1 MKGKRIIALLLAL
14 SMAFAMVACGNSANN
29 GGGNTTNNGSA
40 NSGSGDTAEGGTVK
54 IGLVTAVT
62 GSNSLVGE
70 EAQEGANLA
79 VEEINAAG
87 GVNGQML
94 EIVVTDEVD
103 NLEMSV
109 LATQELLADDEIMG
123 IIGSLYSQYCIAVM
137 PAVEETGMPYFAMGS
152 SSGVSN
158 EKNAYTWQVRPLDTA
173 QGAVLADYVVNTL
186 GCSKPAI
193 MHSTQSTFQ
202 SLADQTIAAL
212 NDLGVEV
219 PSGSIFGF
227 PEEESNYSP
236 YISQVMD
243 GDFDCLIALANQA
256 PSAVI
261 CQQVQAAGL
270 TSDMMPLVGST
281 SFCSNVCITNAGSAA
296 DGWYSISD
304 WCPGGSND
312 VAAAFEEAY
321 TTTYPERAISDLAAS
336 CVYDAVYVLA
346 EAMKIAGT
354 NTDREAINNAMQ
366 EIDFQGA
373 LSYFKF
379 YDDHSF
385 ANSLTVTQNIDGVP
399 TAIDAVEYR

>member
-1 MKGKRIIALLLAL
+1 MKKICSVL
-14 SMAFAMVACGNSANN
+14 MAIVMLFTLVACGNNA
-29 GGGNTTNNGSA
+29 A
-40 NSGSGDTAEGGTVK
+40 NSGNSGGNNAGGDGAAEGGTVK

-70 EAQEGANLA
+70 EAQEGAQLA
-79 VEEINAAG
+79 VDEINAAG
-87 GVNGQML
+87 GVNGQQL
-94 EIVVTDEVD
+94 ELVITDEVD

-281 SFCSNVCITNAGSAA
+281 SFCSNVCITNAGDAA
-296 DGWYSISD
+296 NGWYSISD
-304 WCPGGSND
+304 WCPGGSNE

-321 TTTYPERAISDLAAS
+321 TTAYPERAISDLAAV
-336 CVYDAVYVLA
+336 CVYDGVYILA

>member
-1 MKGKRIIALLLAL
+1 MKKWIAFLLAA
-14 SMAFAMVACGNSANN
+14 SMVFAMVACG
-29 GGGNTTNNGSA
+29 GNTTNNAGTNNGGTNNSSTGDEGSA
-40 NSGSGDTAEGGTVK
+40 ASGETVK

-70 EAQEGANLA
+70 EAQEGAQLA
-79 VEEINAAG
+79 IDEINAAG
-87 GVNGQML
+87 GVNGQQL

-123 IIGSLYSQYCIAVM
+123 IIGSMYSTYNIAAM
-137 PAVEETGMPYFAMGS
+137 PSVAEYGMPYLAMGS
-152 SSGVSN
+152 SSGVAN
-158 EKNAYTWQVRPLDTA
+158 EKNPYTWQDRPLDTA

-212 NDLGVEV
+212 QEQGLEI
-219 PSGSIFGF
+219 PSSSIFAF
-227 PEEESNYSP
+227 PEDESNYSP

-281 SFCSNVCITNAGSAA
+281 SFCSNVCITNAGDAA
-296 DGWYSISD
+296 NGWYSISD

-321 TTTYPERAISDLAAS
+321 TTKYPERTISDLAAV
-336 CVYDAVYVLA
+336 CVYDAVYILA

-354 NTDREAINNAMQ
+354 NTDREAINNAMEQ
-366 EIDFQGA
+366 VEFQGA
-373 LSYFKF
+373 ISYFK
-379 YDDHSF
+379 YNEDHSF
-385 ANSLTVTQNIDGVP
+385 ATALTVTENIDGTP
-399 TAIDAVEYR
+399 TAIKAVEYR

>member
-1 MKGKRIIALLLAL
+1 MKKFAAVCLAL
-14 SMAFAMVACGNSANN
+14 AMMLSLVACGNNAANTGN
-29 GGGNTTNNGSA
+29 VGNSSGGDN
-40 NSGSGDTAEGGTVK
+40 AEGGTVK
-54 IGLVTAVT
+54 RGLVTAVT

-70 EAQEGANLA
+70 ESTEGAQLA
-79 VEEINAAG
+79 IDEINAAG
-87 GVNGQML
+87 GVNGQQL
-94 EIVVTDEVD
+94 ELVITDEVD

-261 CQQVQAAGL
+261 CQQVQTAGL

-321 TTTYPERAISDLAAS
+321 TTAYPERAISDLAAS

>member
-70 EAQEGANLA
+70 EAQEGAQLA

-87 GVNGQML
+87 GVNGQQL

-123 IIGSLYSQYCIAVM
+123 IIGSMYSTYNIAAM
-137 PAVEETGMPYFAMGS
+137 PSVAEYGMPYLAMGS
-152 SSGVSN
+152 SSGVAN
-158 EKNAYTWQVRPLDTA
+158 EKNPYTWQDRPLDTA

-212 NDLGVEV
+212 QEQGLEI
-219 PSGSIFGF
+219 PSSSIFAF
-227 PEEESNYSP
+227 PEDESNYSP

-281 SFCSNVCITNAGSAA
+281 SFCSNVCITNAGDAA
-296 DGWYSISD
+296 NGWYSISD

-321 TTTYPERAISDLAAS
+321 TAYSGRAISDLAAV
-336 CVYDAVYVLA
+336 CVYDAVYILA

>member
-1 MKGKRIIALLLAL
+1 MKKFAAVCLAL
-14 SMAFAMVACGNSANN
+14 AMMLSLVACGNNAANSGN
-29 GGGNTTNNGSA
+29 GGNT
-40 NSGSGDTAEGGTVK
+40 SGGGDTAEGGTVK

-70 EAQEGANLA
+70 ESTEGAQLA
-79 VEEINAAG
+79 IDEINAAG
-87 GVNGQML
+87 GVNGQQL
-94 EIVVTDEVD
+94 ELVITDEVD

-281 SFCSNVCITNAGSAA
+281 SFCSNVCITNAGDAA
-296 DGWYSISD
+296 NGWYSISD

-321 TTTYPERAISDLAAS
+321 TTKYPERAISDLAAV
-336 CVYDAVYVLA
+336 CVYDAVYILA

-354 NTDREAINNAMQ
+354 NTDREAINNAMEQ
-366 EIDFQGA
+366 VEFQGA
-373 LSYFKF
+373 ISYFK
-379 YDDHSF
+379 YNEDHSF
-385 ANSLTVTQNIDGVP
+385 ATALTVTQNIDGVP
-399 TAIDAVEYR
+399 TAIEAVSYR

>member
-1 MKGKRIIALLLAL
+1 MKKFAAVCLAL
-14 SMAFAMVACGNSANN
+14 AMMLSLVACGNNAANSGN
-29 GGGNTTNNGSA
+29 GGNT
-40 NSGSGDTAEGGTVK
+40 SGGGDTAEGGTVK

-70 EAQEGANLA
+70 ESTEGAQLA
-79 VEEINAAG
+79 IDEINAAG
-87 GVNGQML
+87 GVNGQQL
-94 EIVVTDEVD
+94 ELVITDEVD